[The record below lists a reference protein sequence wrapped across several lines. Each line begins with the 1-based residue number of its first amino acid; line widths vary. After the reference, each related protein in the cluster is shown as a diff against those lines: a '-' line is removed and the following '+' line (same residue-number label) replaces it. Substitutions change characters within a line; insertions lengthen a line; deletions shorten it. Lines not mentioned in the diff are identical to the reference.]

1 MSTIIGNLNT
11 QRNANCVVQASQLNG
26 GNLAQSF
33 NIQAMR
39 MVKGTVVLPTST
51 NQQRSQGDG
60 NVLINE
66 YDGSAIELGAADII
80 VSMVVENGSGSDQ
93 GSVGYVPLTAT
104 GATVPLGVIFTYGAL
119 PSFNPATN
127 SWAAGA
133 TGASI
138 SDPLALADLNTG
150 ISFQPIV
157 STTSTEMKYWINCV
171 GNGDTAF
178 TSLNPVL
185 NVTLLVLNPSL
196 AM

>member
-26 GNLAQSF
+26 GNLAQFF
-33 NIQAMR
+33 NLQAMR
-39 MVKGTVVLPTST
+39 IIKGTVILPTSST
-51 NQQRSQGDG
+51 RQGDG

-66 YDGSAIELGAADII
+66 YDGSAIELGGADVIVAA
-80 VSMVVENGSGSDQ
+80 VVENGSGSNQ
-93 GSVGYVPLTAT
+93 GSVGYVPLSAT
-104 GATVPLGVIFTYGAL
+104 GPVTPGVIFTYGAL
-119 PSFNPATN
+119 PTFNPGQN
-127 SWAAGA
+127 SWMAGA

-138 SDPLALADLNTG
+138 SDVLTLPQLNTG
-150 ISFQPIV
+150 IRFTPIV
-157 STTSTEMKYWINCV
+157 STTSATMKYWINCV
-171 GNGDTAF
+171 AYDNTAF